1 MTKKDNEDF
10 ENSTKCWICDNAYF
24 DGDVKVTDHCHF
36 TGKYR
41 GFAHRDCN
49 KLNLKIPVIFHT
61 LKTYD
66 SHLIMQE
73 QGKLNLKIK
82 VIPKQI
88 GKVYNKQLSF
98 IDSFRFLSS
107 SLDSFIK
114 KLAQDDFKYLNQE
127 FHNNI
132 LDLVKQK
139 GFCSSEYM
147 SNSEKFKEQLP
158 SKEKFYSSLTGKK
171 ISYKEHE
178 HVLKGCVSYIFASL
192 FCMSKREHLRN
203 KGKCFLF
210 HFESSFCS

>member
-1 MTKKDNEDF
+1 MIHILLCK
-10 ENSTKCWICDNAYF
+10 
-24 DGDVKVTDHCHF
+24 
-36 TGKYR
+36 
-41 GFAHRDCN
+41 N
-49 KLNLKIPVIFHT
+49 K
-61 LKTYD
+61 
-66 SHLIMQE
+66 
-73 QGKLNLKIK
+73 QGKLNVKIK

-88 GKVYNKQLSF
+88 GKVHNNKLSF
-98 IDSFRFLSS
+98 IDSFQFLSS

-127 FHNNI
+127 FHDNV
-132 LDLVKQK
+132 LDLIKQK
-139 GFCSSEYM
+139 GFCSYEYM

-192 FCMSKREHLRN
+192 CMSKREHLRN

-210 HFESSFCS
+210 HFESSFHS